1 MRRREFI
8 TLLGGAA
15 AAWPL
20 AARAQQPA
28 KVPRI
33 GFLHYGSPGPSP
45 EVDAFRQ
52 GLRDLGYIEG
62 KNINIEYR
70 FASGRVERLP
80 ELAAELVHLN
90 PDVIVSPTTAAS
102 LAAKQATGTIPI
114 VIAGVADA
122 VGAGLVASIARPG
135 GNVTGLTSI
144 SAELGGKRLELVKG
158 IVPTASRVAVLHD
171 PADRSNVLLL
181 KGLQE
186 AAPALGLTLQPLE
199 VRELGEFEGA
209 FIAISRERAD
219 ALFGAPGVLTFE
231 HQKTV
236 VDLAAKSR
244 IPTLWGHRQ
253 FVDVGGLMSYA
264 VNFYDQCR
272 RAATYVDQ
280 ILKGDKP
287 GDLPVQQPTKFE
299 LGRQSQDRQGARP
312 HRAADAARPRRRGD
326 RVRRREFITLLG
338 GAAAWPLAARAQQPD
353 RMRRIGVLVNLA
365 EDDPEMQLWLT
376 AFRQGL
382 EKLGWSEGR
391 NVRIDYRFHT
401 AGADQVQVP
410 VKELVALQPDVILAE
425 GTSTAAAFKRES
437 RAIPIVFVAVSDPIG
452 SGFIASL
459 ARPGGNLTGVL
470 QYEASITGKWLAMLK
485 EIAPGLARSA
495 LVANPK
501 VTAYD
506 HFLRASE
513 TMASSLAIE
522 LVPSPVEN
530 AADIERVIG
539 SFARVPNGGLVF
551 PPDSTTT
558 SNRHLIITL
567 AARLRLPAVYA
578 IRAFV
583 AAGGLMSYN
592 TDRSDLFRQTA
603 SYVDRILRGANPA
616 DLPVQAPTK
625 YETVIN
631 LKTAK
636 ALGLTVPPGLLV
648 AADEV
653 IE

>member
-20 AARAQQPA
+20 AAHAQQPA

-80 ELAAELVHLN
+80 ELAAELVHLK
-90 PDVIVSPTTAAS
+90 PDVIVSPTTAGS

-236 VDLAAKSR
+236 VGLAAKSR

-280 ILKGDKP
+280 ILKGAKP

-299 LGRQSQDRQGARP
+299 FILNLKTAKALGP
-312 HRAADAARPRRRGD
+312 YRATDTARPRRRGD
-326 RVRRREFITLLG
+326 RMMKRREFITLLS
-338 GAAAWPLAARAQQPD
+338 GAAAIWPLGTLAQHGAKIP
-353 RMRRIGVLVNLA
+353 RIGVLMPGHAEGPDASRVMMNAIIEGLSDLGYTDGQNITFERRYGESNPDRLRLA
-365 EDDPEMQLWLT
+365 
-376 AFRQGL
+376 A
-382 EKLGWSEGR
+382 
-391 NVRIDYRFHT
+391 
-401 AGADQVQVP
+401 A
-410 VKELVALQPDVILAE
+410 ELVERQVDLIVAQS
-425 GTSTAAAFKRES
+425 TTAARSAKQATS
-437 RAIPIVFVAVSDPIG
+437 LIPIVAIGMADPVEDELV
-452 SGFIASL
+452 ASL
-459 ARPGGNLTGVL
+459 ARPGGNVTGTTFLGPELVAKRLQLLSEVVPQLSRVAVL
-470 QYEASITGKWLAMLK
+470 WHPRAYGDRTMAGMLK
-485 EIAPGLARSA
+485 EIESAARSLGIHIQLVPAAIPDDIADAFSAIIKESAAA
-495 LVANPK
+495 LIVFPSPMLFAEYPRI
-501 VTAYD
+501 V
-506 HFLRASE
+506 
-513 TMASSLAIE
+513 SLA
-522 LVPSPVEN
+522 SDN
-530 AADIERVIG
+530 
-539 SFARVPNGGLVF
+539 
-551 PPDSTTT
+551 
-558 SNRHLIITL
+558 
-567 AARLRLPAVYA
+567 RLPAIYA
-578 IRAFV
+578 AREGA
-583 AAGGLMSYN
+583 AAGG
-592 TDRSDLFRQTA
+592 TH
-603 SYVDRILRGANPA
+603 VLRCELARLVPA
-616 DLPVQAPTK
+616 DSHIRAQ
-625 YETVIN
+625 N
-631 LKTAK
+631 S
-636 ALGLTVPPGLLV
+636 
-648 AADEV
+648 
-653 IE
+653 